1 MFVESSSINGIL
13 LSPTLGSGNVQKK
26 SENVRGRERGWASEN
41 SITQWVSHT
50 EEERESQQTRREAAW
65 EEGKGHQ
72 KLRGQERSP
81 GNE

>member
-1 MFVESSSINGIL
+1 MEYHYHPLWAQGML
-13 LSPTLGSGNVQKK
+13 QKK

-50 EEERESQQTRREAAW
+50 EEERESQQTRRGAAW
-65 EEGKGHQ
+65 EEDKGHR
-72 KLRGQERSP
+72 KLKGQERSP

>member
-1 MFVESSSINGIL
+1 MEYHYHPLWAQGML
-13 LSPTLGSGNVQKK
+13 QKK
-26 SENVRGRERGWASEN
+26 SENVRGRERGLASEN

-50 EEERESQQTRREAAW
+50 EEERESQQTRRGAAW
-65 EEGKGHQ
+65 EEGKGHR